1 MKFLKSIYRK
11 KRKNES
17 WVKYVSY
24 LLHLWLGLLSAVVVM
39 ILCLTG
45 CLYAFKNQVT
55 DFTNREIAYVKNA
68 SGKQVSVSSVQ
79 KQFAKE
85 GKELTSVVI
94 PRNPQRSFVIS
105 YKEGNVD
112 KTCYYD
118 QYAKR
123 ILGVPNIGANRFF
136 EIVLDLHRNLMMANF
151 GRQVVGASVL
161 TFCFLLLSG
170 LILWLP
176 KKLKYVKQGLTI
188 KIKSKFARLN
198 HDIHNVMGFYTFLLL
213 FFIAVTGLYV
223 TYPWMKNTLIVALG
237 GASIAEATAIDN
249 KEANSAFDDLMADMM
264 QKQNEKKATPA
275 KTVPLDQIIN
285 LSNKELSYNATTSV
299 ALPNK
304 DNPRFVVIKTNTEN
318 MLGMMLPDEVTFDQ
332 AGQLK
337 SKNIF
342 AQLPL
347 NKQFT
352 ALAKPLHTGE
362 IMGLASI
369 IIYFIVCLIG
379 FLLPVTGFFIWWHRY
394 AKMK

>member
-1 MKFLKSIYRK
+1 
-11 KRKNES
+11 
-17 WVKYVSY
+17 
-24 LLHLWLGLLSAVVVM
+24 
-39 ILCLTG
+39 
-45 CLYAFKNQVT
+45 
-55 DFTNREIAYVKNA
+55 
-68 SGKQVSVSSVQ
+68 
-79 KQFAKE
+79 
-85 GKELTSVVI
+85 
-94 PRNPQRSFVIS
+94 
-105 YKEGNVD
+105 
-112 KTCYYD
+112 
-118 QYAKR
+118 
-123 ILGVPNIGANRFF
+123 
-136 EIVLDLHRNLMMANF
+136 MANF

-161 TFCFLLLSG
+161 IFCFLLLSG

-318 MLGMMLPDEVTFDQ
+318 LLGMMLPDEVTFDQ

>member
-123 ILGVPNIGANRFF
+123 ILGVPNTGANRFF

-161 TFCFLLLSG
+161 IFCF
-170 LILWLP
+170 
-176 KKLKYVKQGLTI
+176 
-188 KIKSKFARLN
+188 
-198 HDIHNVMGFYTFLLL
+198 
-213 FFIAVTGLYV
+213 
-223 TYPWMKNTLIVALG
+223 VATEK
-237 GASIAEATAIDN
+237 AEI
-249 KEANSAFDDLMADMM
+249 
-264 QKQNEKKATPA
+264 
-275 KTVPLDQIIN
+275 
-285 LSNKELSYNATTSV
+285 
-299 ALPNK
+299 
-304 DNPRFVVIKTNTEN
+304 
-318 MLGMMLPDEVTFDQ
+318 
-332 AGQLK
+332 
-337 SKNIF
+337 
-342 AQLPL
+342 
-347 NKQFT
+347 
-352 ALAKPLHTGE
+352 
-362 IMGLASI
+362 
-369 IIYFIVCLIG
+369 C
-379 FLLPVTGFFIWWHRY
+379 
-394 AKMK
+394 